1 MLINTYNRP
10 DKVFIS
16 GKGMKL
22 YDEGESEYL
31 DLVSGIA
38 VNTLGH
44 CHPEIIKTI
53 KKQSEKLLHL
63 SNLYHTT
70 EQSELAEKL
79 VGLSDHD
86 KVFFCNSGTEAVEG
100 ALKVARKYGK
110 LKAHGKN
117 KILYM
122 KDSFH
127 GRTMGALSV
136 TGQSKYQKE
145 FKPLIGGT
153 EQCEFNDIGDV
164 VKKMPGACA
173 IIVEPIQGEAGLIK
187 AEIKFLKKLREL
199 CNKWNCLLIF
209 DEIQCGAGRSG
220 SFFAYE
226 KFEVIPDVVC
236 MAKGLGGGIPIGAI
250 LVNKKADV
258 FVPGDHGTTFGGNSF
273 ACAVGN
279 TVLTELVDK
288 GILDRVNQKS
298 ELLKKKLELLKEE
311 FNIIQEVRGL
321 GLLQG
326 LKLNENPKDFIKY
339 ALKNNVL
346 LVGAGD
352 NVVRIIPPLN
362 VEETE
367 IEELYKVLKNIFQE
381 FQEEKNLN

>member
-22 YDEGESEYL
+22 YDEADSEYL

-38 VNTLGH
+38 VNSLGH

-53 KKQSEKLLHL
+53 KKQSEKLLHI

-70 EQSELAEKL
+70 EQSELAKKL
-79 VGLSDHD
+79 VGLSDHN
-86 KVFFCNSGTEAVEG
+86 KVFFCNSGTEAVEA
-100 ALKVARKYGK
+100 ALKIARKYGK
-110 LKAHGKN
+110 QKGHGKG

-153 EQCEFNDIGDV
+153 EECEFNNINNII
-164 VKKMPGACA
+164 KKMSGACA
-173 IIVEPIQGEAGLIK
+173 IIIEPIQGEAGLIK
-187 AEIKFLKKLREL
+187 ADIKFLKKLREL
-199 CNKWNCLLIF
+199 CDKWNCLLIF

-220 SFFAYE
+220 SFFAYK
-226 KFEVIPDVVC
+226 KFGVIPDIVC

-258 FVPGDHGTTFGGNSF
+258 FIPGDHGTTFGGNALS
-273 ACAVGN
+273 CAVGN
-279 TVLTELVDK
+279 TVLTELIDK
-288 GILDRVNQKS
+288 GILVTIDKKA
-298 ELLKKKLELLKEE
+298 ELLKEKLELLKKE
-311 FNIIQEVRGL
+311 FDLIKEVRGL

-326 LKLNENPKDFIKY
+326 LKLNKNPGNFIKY

-362 VEETE
+362 VGEKE
-367 IEELYKVLKNIFQE
+367 IEELYMVLKNIFQG
-381 FQEEKNLN
+381 FKGEK

>member
-10 DKVFIS
+10 NKVFIS

-22 YDEGESEYL
+22 YDEVGAEYL

-38 VNTLGH
+38 VNSLGH
-44 CHPEIIKTI
+44 CNPEIIKTI
-53 KKQSEKLLHL
+53 KKQSEKLLHI

-70 EQSELAEKL
+70 EQYELAKKIVE
-79 VGLSDHD
+79 LSDHD
-86 KVFFCNSGTEAVEG
+86 KIFFCNSGTEAVET
-100 ALKVARKYGK
+100 ALKIARKYGK
-110 LKAHGKN
+110 LKAHGKS

-136 TGQSKYQKE
+136 TGQSKYQNE

-153 EQCEFNDIGDV
+153 EQCEFNNINDI
-164 VKKMPGACA
+164 VKKMSGTCA

-187 AEIKFLKKLREL
+187 ADIEFLKKLREL
-199 CNKWNCLLIF
+199 CDKWNCLLIF
-209 DEIQCGAGRSG
+209 DEIQCGVGRSG

-226 KFEVIPDVVC
+226 KIGVIPDVVC
-236 MAKGLGGGIPIGAI
+236 MAKGLGGGIPIGAVI
-250 LVNKKADV
+250 VNEKANV

-273 ACAVGN
+273 ACAVSN
-279 TVLTELVDK
+279 TVLIELVDK
-288 GILDRVNQKS
+288 GILYSIDKKS
-298 ELLKKKLELLKEE
+298 LILQKKLILLKEE
-311 FNIIQEVRGL
+311 FDLIKEVRGI

-326 LKLNENPKDFIKY
+326 LKLNENPNKFIKY

-352 NVVRIIPPLN
+352 NVIRIIPPLN
-362 VEETE
+362 IKETE
-367 IEELYKVLKNIFQE
+367 IEEVYVILKELFQG
-381 FQEEKNLN
+381 FKEEK

>member
-1 MLINTYNRP
+1 MLLNTYNRP
-10 DKVFIS
+10 DKIFVS
-16 GKGMKL
+16 GSGMKI
-22 YDEGESEYL
+22 YDDAGIEHL

-38 VNTLGH
+38 VNSLGH
-44 CHPEIIKTI
+44 CHPEIVKTI
-53 KKQSEKLLHL
+53 KKQSEKLLHI

-70 EQSELAEKL
+70 EQYELAKKL
-79 VGLSDHD
+79 VGLSDHS
-86 KVFFCNSGTEAVEG
+86 KVFFCNSGTEAVEA
-100 ALKVARKYGK
+100 ALKIARKYGK
-110 LKAHGKN
+110 QKGHGKN

-136 TGQSKYQKE
+136 TGQSKYQDE
-145 FKPLIGGT
+145 FKPLISGT
-153 EQCEFNDIGDV
+153 QQCEFNNIDDIY
-164 VKKMPGACA
+164 KKISGACA

-187 AEIKFLKKLREL
+187 ANIEFLKKMREF

-226 KFEVIPDVVC
+226 KFGVIPDVVC
-236 MAKGLGGGIPIGAI
+236 MAKGLGGGIPIGAV
-250 LVNKKADV
+250 LVNEKADV
-258 FVPGDHGTTFGGNSF
+258 FVPGDHGTTFGGNALS
-273 ACAVGN
+273 CAVGK

-288 GILDRVNQKS
+288 GLIAEVD
-298 ELLKKKLELLKEE
+298 KKAESLNEKLELLKEE
-311 FNIIQEVRGL
+311 FDLIEEVRGM

-326 LKLNENPKDFIKY
+326 LKLKKNPGDFIKY
-339 ALKNNVL
+339 ALENKVL

-362 VEETE
+362 ISQVE
-367 IEELYKVLKNIFQE
+367 IEEIYIKLKELFHG
-381 FQEEKNLN
+381 FKEEK

>member
-1 MLINTYNRP
+1 MLINIYNRP

-22 YDEGESEYL
+22 YDEADSEYL

-38 VNTLGH
+38 VNSLGH
-44 CHPEIIKTI
+44 CHPEIIKAI
-53 KKQSEKLLHL
+53 KKQSEKLLHI

-79 VGLSDHD
+79 VELSDHD
-86 KVFFCNSGTEAVEG
+86 KVFFCNSGTEAVE
-100 ALKVARKYGK
+100 ASLKIARKYGK
-110 LKAHGKN
+110 QKGHGKG

-136 TGQSKYQKE
+136 TGQSKYQNE

-153 EQCEFNDIGDV
+153 EQCEFNNINNIQ
-164 VKKMPGACA
+164 KKMSGACA
-173 IIVEPIQGEAGLIK
+173 IIVEPIQGEAGLIKAEIIVEPIQGEAGLIK

-199 CNKWNCLLIF
+199 CDKWNCLLIF
-209 DEIQCGAGRSG
+209 DEIQCGVGRSG

-226 KFEVIPDVVC
+226 KFGVIPDVVC
-236 MAKGLGGGIPIGAI
+236 MAKGLGGGIPIGAV
-250 LVNKKADV
+250 LVNEKADV
-258 FVPGDHGTTFGGNSF
+258 FIPGDHGTTFGGNAF
-273 ACAVGN
+273 ACAIGN

-288 GILDRVNQKS
+288 GILDTVDKKA
-298 ELLKKKLELLKEE
+298 ELLKGKLELLNEE
-311 FNIIQEVRGL
+311 FNLIEEVRGI

-326 LKLNENPKDFIKY
+326 LKLNENPSNFIKY

-352 NVVRIIPPLN
+352 NVVRIIF
-362 VEETE
+362 
-367 IEELYKVLKNIFQE
+367 ISY
-381 FQEEKNLN
+381 